1 MIGSKV
7 KEYLND
13 RQFTFNDVM
22 NLEDLQEQIINEIV
36 SSLTKEQKIDI
47 VWETIHKE
55 SGTSFN
61 RLVDIY
67 ARVEISKITRE
78 ILVEKL
84 GGAAVV
90 FNDEVEVVKPVVE
103 EQEEIEDD
111 TLKPIKEQTD
121 KLKELVNANKE
132 PMSVEE
138 MKREGLI

>member
-13 RQFTFNDVM
+13 RQFTFNEVM

-36 SSLTKEQKIDI
+36 NSLTKEQKIDI

-90 FNDEVEVVKPVVE
+90 FSDKVEVVKPVIE

-111 TLKPIKEQTD
+111 TLKPIKEQAD

-138 MKREGLI
+138 MRREGLI

>member
-13 RQFTFNDVM
+13 RQFTFNEVM

-36 SSLTKEQKIDI
+36 NSLTKEQKIDI

-61 RLVDIY
+61 KLVDIY

-90 FNDEVEVVKPVVE
+90 FNDKVEVVKPVVE

>member
-13 RQFTFNDVM
+13 RQFTFNEVM
-22 NLEDLQEQIINEIV
+22 NLEELQEQIINEIV
-36 SSLTKEQKIDI
+36 NSLTKEQKIDI

-90 FNDEVEVVKPVVE
+90 FSDKVEVVKPVIE

-111 TLKPIKEQTD
+111 TLKPIKEQAD

-138 MKREGLI
+138 MRREGLI